1 MRFITVVLWRRD
13 VLSVFCQC
21 VRMLLE
27 LLATQKTSE
36 HFNQLMIFS
45 TCWSFY
51 WIFWT
56 DFWANVFK
64 WKTTNIPEVYSERD
78 THWSAYKYKDWVDY
92 SERNLVFV
100 SVRLSAEWL
109 TDEENKTIKT
119 QIKSNN
125 KIHINN
131 TNKLRNVY
139 LSLMMGKVS
148 TWGISKIK
156 TLTVLFLNRMCKYWK
171 KCSNSV

>member
-1 MRFITVVLWRRD
+1 MKNNKHPRD
-13 VLSVFCQC
+13 
-21 VRMLLE
+21 
-27 LLATQKTSE
+27 
-36 HFNQLMIFS
+36 
-45 TCWSFY
+45 
-51 WIFWT
+51 
-56 DFWANVFK
+56 
-64 WKTTNIPEVYSERD
+64 SERN

-171 KCSNSV
+171 KCSNSVQRNGLLQLMLKTYCFCSVWSGPSRIQRVHTALLGWAACR